1 MTRDEILQERKW
13 LMTNYNKKG
22 SFGYET
28 RLLEHNRQV
37 ELFNKDLGRRAR
49 ESAKCLKVGDVV
61 YLEERHNRKG
71 LWRVDKIMVKNVL
84 LVPVGESDFKGRL
97 KASAEMLIKVQAED
111 ETLVNVLDDIG
122 LM

>member
-1 MTRDEILQERKW
+1 MTKDEILQERKW
-13 LMTNYNKKG
+13 LMTNFNKG

-84 LVPVGESDFKGRL
+84 LVPVGESDFRGRL
-97 KASAEMLIKVQAED
+97 KASAEMLIKVEAED
-111 ETLVNVLDDIG
+111 ETLVNSLDDIG

>member
-13 LMTNYNKKG
+13 LMKNFNRTLPDYAA
-22 SFGYET
+22 

-37 ELFNKDLGRRAR
+37 ELFNKDLNRRAR
-49 ESAKCLKVGDVV
+49 ESAKCLKIGDVV

-84 LVPVGESDFKGRL
+84 LVPVGESDFRGRL
-97 KASAEMLIKVQAED
+97 KASAEMLIKVEVED
-111 ETLVNVLDDIG
+111 ESLVNSLDDIG

>member
-1 MTRDEILQERKW
+1 MTRDEIQQERKW
-13 LMTNYNKKG
+13 LMTNFNKG

-84 LVPVGESDFKGRL
+84 LVPVGESDFRGRL
-97 KASAEMLIKVQAED
+97 KASAEMLMKVEAED
-111 ETLVNVLDDIG
+111 ETLVNSLDDIG
-122 LM
+122 LI

>member
-1 MTRDEILQERKW
+1 MTRDEIQQERKW
-13 LMTNYNKKG
+13 LMLNFNRTLPDY
-22 SFGYET
+22 SA
-28 RLLEHNRQV
+28 RLLEHNRQL
-37 ELFNKDLGRRAR
+37 ELFNKDLGRKAR

-61 YLEERHNRKG
+61 HLEERHNWKG

-84 LVPVGESDFKGRL
+84 LSPVGGTDFKGRI
-97 KASAEMLIKVQAED
+97 KVSAEMLIKVQAED

>member
-13 LMTNYNKKG
+13 LMTNYNKG

-37 ELFNKDLGRRAR
+37 ELFNKDLGRKAR
-49 ESAKCLKVGDVV
+49 ESAKCLKIGDVV

-84 LVPVGESDFKGRL
+84 LVPVGESDFRGRL

-122 LM
+122 LI

>member
-1 MTRDEILQERKW
+1 M
-13 LMTNYNKKG
+13 KKT
-22 SFGYET
+22 SKALPDYAA
-28 RLLEHNRQV
+28 RLIEYNRQV
-37 ELFNKDLGRRAR
+37 ELFNKDLNRRAR
-49 ESAKCLKVGDVV
+49 ESAKCLKIGDIV

-84 LVPVGESDFKGRL
+84 LVPVGESDFRGKL

-111 ETLVNVLDDIG
+111 ETLVNSLDDIG

>member
-13 LMTNYNKKG
+13 LMKKT
-22 SFGYET
+22 SKDLPGYEA
-28 RLLEHNRQV
+28 RLLEYNLQV
-37 ELFNKDLGRRAR
+37 ELFNKDLNRKAR
-49 ESAKCLKVGDVV
+49 ESAKCLKIGDVV

-84 LVPVGESDFKGRL
+84 LVPVGESDFRGKL
-97 KASAEMLIKVQAED
+97 KASAEMLIRVQEED

-122 LM
+122 LI

>member
-1 MTRDEILQERKW
+1 MTREEIIQERKW
-13 LMTNYNKKG
+13 LMKKIHMG
-22 SFGYET
+22 LPSYEA
-28 RLLEHNRQV
+28 RLIEYNRQV
-37 ELFNKDLGRRAR
+37 ELFNKDINRRAR
-49 ESAKCLKVGDVV
+49 ESAKCLKIGDVV

-84 LVPVGESDFKGRL
+84 LVPVGESDFRGRL

>member
-13 LMTNYNKKG
+13 LMRKG
-22 SFGYET
+22 EGLPDYAA
-28 RLLEHNRQV
+28 RLIEYNRQV
-37 ELFNKDLGRRAR
+37 ELFNKDLNRRAR
-49 ESAKCLKVGDVV
+49 ESAKCLKIGDIV

-84 LVPVGESDFKGRL
+84 LVPVGESDFRGRL
-97 KASAEMLIKVQAED
+97 KASAEMLIKVEAED
-111 ETLVNVLDDIG
+111 ETLVNSLDDIG

>member
-1 MTRDEILQERKW
+1 MTREEILQERKW
-13 LMTNYNKKG
+13 LIKKT
-22 SFGYET
+22 SKALPGYEV
-28 RLLEHNRQV
+28 RLLEYNRQV
-37 ELFNKDLGRRAR
+37 ELFNKDLNRRAR
-49 ESAKCLKVGDVV
+49 ESAKCLKIGDVV

-84 LVPVGESDFKGRL
+84 LVPVGESDFRGRL

-111 ETLVNVLDDIG
+111 ETLVNSLDDIG

>member
-13 LMTNYNKKG
+13 LMRKG
-22 SFGYET
+22 EGLPDYSS
-28 RLLEHNRQV
+28 RLIEYNRQV
-37 ELFNKDLGRRAR
+37 ELFNKDINRKAR
-49 ESAKCLKVGDVV
+49 EATKCLKVGDIV
-61 YLEERHNRKG
+61 YLEEKRNRKG

-84 LVPVGESDFKGRL
+84 LVPVGESDFRGRI
-97 KASAEMLIKVQAED
+97 KCSAEMLIRVQAED

>member
-1 MTRDEILQERKW
+1 MTRDEIQQERKW
-13 LMTNYNKKG
+13 LMKNFNRTLPDYAA
-22 SFGYET
+22 

-37 ELFNKDLGRRAR
+37 ELFNKDLNRRAR

-61 YLEERHNRKG
+61 HLEERHNQKG

-84 LVPVGESDFKGRL
+84 LSPVGESDFRGRI
-97 KASAEMLIKVQAED
+97 KCSAEMLIKVEAED